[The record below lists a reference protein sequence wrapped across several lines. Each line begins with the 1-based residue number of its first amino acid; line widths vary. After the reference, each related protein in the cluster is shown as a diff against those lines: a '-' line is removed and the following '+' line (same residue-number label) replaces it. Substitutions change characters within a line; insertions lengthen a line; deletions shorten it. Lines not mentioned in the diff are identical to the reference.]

1 MLYSSGMNLTD
12 YPTIV
17 KHPMDLSSIE
27 KNLKSDKYTYVEEF
41 LDHVQLIWDNCK
53 LYNMAGSVLIPST

>member
-1 MLYSSGMNLTD
+1 MNLAD

-17 KHPMDLSSIE
+17 KNPMDLSTIQR
-27 KNLKSDKYTYVEEF
+27 NLKTNKYKYVEQF

-53 LYNMAGSVLIPST
+53 LYNMAGSVIYLLCQWIY